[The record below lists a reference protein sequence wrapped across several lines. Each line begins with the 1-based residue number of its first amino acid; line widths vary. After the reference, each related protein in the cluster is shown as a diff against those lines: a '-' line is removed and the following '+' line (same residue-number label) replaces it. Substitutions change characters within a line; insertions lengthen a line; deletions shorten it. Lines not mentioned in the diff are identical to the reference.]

1 MADEKIMPADLEEL
15 FRVMPEASKQM
26 QIIMLKRVIADLEA
40 EVDSLKQSQKGGTSA
55 KSR

>member
-26 QIIMLKRVIADLEA
+26 QIIMQKRVIADLEA

-55 KSR
+55 KRR